1 MRQGESK
8 PPLEKW
14 ATASVA
20 SYQQALADGHIAV
33 AEQLGLVI
41 AAEAEL
47 YVKDG
52 QPLEEVEEAL
62 VAAYAE
68 HGMDNLE
75 IFLRGKND

>member
-1 MRQGESK
+1 MQGDSK
-8 PPLEKW
+8 PPLEEW

-20 SYQQALADGHIAV
+20 SYQQALADGRTV
-33 AEQLGLVI
+33 EAERLRLVTG
-41 AAEAEL
+41 AEAEL

-52 QPLEEVEEAL
+52 QKPEEVEEAL

-75 IFLRGKND
+75 IFLRGQE

>member
-20 SYQQALADGHIAV
+20 SYQQALADGRTV
-33 AEQLGLVI
+33 EAERLRLVI

-52 QPLEEVEEAL
+52 QKPEEVEEAL

-75 IFLRGKND
+75 IFLRGQE